1 MYLVV
6 KHLRSLLHCGVVHCT
21 AYIHLGILTQ
31 AMMRYLSSLMTMMMM
46 IMSQDS
52 DSSDEEMSVLLD
64 DDDDDDQ
71 DDDDYVSGF

>member
-21 AYIHLGILTQ
+21 EYIHLGILTQ
-31 AMMRYLSSLMTMMMM
+31 AVMRYLSSLMTVMMTM

-52 DSSDEEMSVLLD
+52 DSSDDVICVLLD
-64 DDDDDDQ
+64 DHDEDDDH
-71 DDDDYVSGF
+71 VSGF